1 MSSLE
6 TISDGILDY
15 IQGNLEPYLSTND
28 EITTPMFENIMRSSI
43 YDILSLK
50 IYPSLMM
57 EYGRVEVERET
68 TTADRYLIPIT
79 FYAISMGGDAD
90 QLQKKSERYVW
101 ALKRMF
107 EEDSSCGGLVDNV
120 DIQGFEFS
128 PSLKRQQT
136 FVHVGLLYTSFD
148 ILINRSVGS

>member
-1 MSSLE
+1 MSLE
-6 TISDGILDY
+6 NILDGIKTFIDN
-15 IQGNLEPYLSTND
+15 NLEPYLDTND
-28 EITTPMFENIMRSSI
+28 AIVTPMFKNILRSST

-57 EYGRVEVERET
+57 ETGRIEVERET
-68 TTADRYLIPIT
+68 VSSDRYRIPLT
-79 FYAISMGGDAD
+79 LYAISMGGDGE
-90 QLQKKSERYVW
+90 QLEKMSERYVW
-101 ALKRMF
+101 AMKRMF
-107 EEDSSCGGLVDNV
+107 EESPTCGGIIDDV

-148 ILINRSVGS
+148 VLVKRSVGS